1 MRILL
6 AWKLSLI
13 AAKHLVE
20 ALWTGW
26 GGNILNNRW
35 NDHTTI
41 NKATVQNIS
50 RHCHLGGFAQGVSA
64 APAIHEGVAYFPSW
78 DGHVTAFAYETCEVK
93 WQTNIT
99 AYLEEYAVPDVHQAA
114 FSAPASRTSPQI
126 DGDVLYVGTL
136 RYALLLALD
145 ITTGAIL
152 ANVQINPHPLAVVTM
167 SPTFYNGKVF
177 VGTASQEESA
187 ATDSVKFH
195 AVWNRTMLPSPNE
208 PGGWSG
214 VGVWGSQPSIDVAR
228 NQVFIATGNV
238 YEIPEAVQACINAT
252 SSNSSDLACYPSSVW
267 HEAVIALDIDC
278 GNVNW
283 IKILSPLEAWNAACG
298 IAGVTPKSDAC
309 PPNPGP
315 DADFGMAPAFVPA
328 RIGATPNGHDVVVIG
343 QKTGDLYAMD
353 AADGSMMWATIVG
366 PDTSSFGALVWGVAV
381 DASRVYFTVQDPL
394 YETWRS
400 QPSGKNTSNA
410 AYGAVELC
418 NGSIT
423 WEVPVP
429 LNSTSYGPPSVTQDV
444 ALFPRM
450 GHFIPPTLA
459 NGTTGSVVILDSA
472 SGIIVADIP
481 ADYIVYGSVAAEG
494 PFIMFGT
501 GYHGSTAFGS
511 FNVFKVST
519 MKDV

>member
-6 AWKLSLI
+6 AWKLLPI
-13 AAKHLVE
+13 AANRLVE
-20 ALWTGW
+20 ASWTGW

-41 NKATVQNIS
+41 NRATVQNIS
-50 RHCHLGGFAQGVSA
+50 RHCHLGGFAQGISA

-78 DGHVTAFAYETCEVK
+78 DGYVTAFAFETCEVK

-99 AYLEEYAVPDVHQAA
+99 AYLEEYAVPNAYQMA
-114 FSAPASRTSPQI
+114 FCAPASRTSPQI
-126 DGDVLYVGTL
+126 DRDVLYVGTL
-136 RYALLLALD
+136 RHAVLLALD

-167 SPTFYNGKVF
+167 SPTFYNGKIF

-187 ATDSVKFH
+187 ATDSV
-195 AVWNRTMLPSPNE
+195 T
-208 PGGWSG
+208 
-214 VGVWGSQPSIDVAR
+214 
-228 NQVFIATGNV
+228 TGNV

-267 HEAVIALDIDC
+267 HEAVLALDIDC

-298 IAGVTPKSDAC
+298 IAGVTPKSAAC

-328 RIGATPNGHDVVVIG
+328 QSAATPNGRDVVVTG

-353 AADGSMMWATIVG
+353 AADGAIMWATIVG

-394 YETWRS
+394 YETWTS
-400 QPSGKNTSNA
+400 QPSGKKISNA

-418 NGSIT
+418 NGSII

-429 LNSTSYGPPSVTQDV
+429 FNSTSYGPPSVTQDV

-459 NGTTGSVVILDSA
+459 NGTMGSVVVLDSA
-472 SGIIVADIP
+472 SSSIVADIP
-481 ADYIVYGSVAAEG
+481 ADYIVYGSVAADG

-501 GYHGSTAFGS
+501 GYHGSTTFGS
-511 FNVFKVST
+511 FNVFKVS
-519 MKDV
+519 KGR

>member
-1 MRILL
+1 MRVLL
-6 AWKLSLI
+6 AWKLLLTGANQLI
-13 AAKHLVE
+13 E
-20 ALWTGW
+20 ASWTGW

-41 NKATVQNIS
+41 DKATVQNIS

-78 DGHVTAFAYETCEVK
+78 DGYVTAFAYETCEVK

-114 FSAPASRTSPQI
+114 FCAPASRTSPQI
-126 DGDVLYVGTL
+126 DRDVLYVGTL

-167 SPTFYNGKVF
+167 SPTFYNGKIF
-177 VGTASQEESA
+177 LGTASQEESA
-187 ATDSVKFH
+187 ATDSV
-195 AVWNRTMLPSPNE
+195 SPNE

-214 VGVWGSQPSIDVAR
+214 IGIWGSQPSIDVAR

-238 YEIPEAVQACINAT
+238 YEIPDTVQACINAT
-252 SSNSSDLACYPSSVW
+252 NSNSSDLACYPSSVW

-298 IAGVTPKSDAC
+298 IAGVTPESAAC

-328 RIGATPNGHDVVVIG
+328 QSAATPNGRDVVVTG

-353 AADGSMMWATIVG
+353 AADGSIMWATIVG
-366 PDTSSFGALVWGVAV
+366 PDMTSFGALVWGVAV

-394 YETWRS
+394 YETWMS
-400 QPSGKNTSNA
+400 QPSRRNISNA

-418 NGSIT
+418 NGSII

-459 NGTTGSVVILDSA
+459 NGTVGSVVVLDSA
-472 SGIIVADIP
+472 SGSIVADIP
-481 ADYIVYGSVAAEG
+481 ADYIVYGSVAADG

-511 FNVFKVST
+511 FNVFKVF
-519 MKDV
+519 KDV